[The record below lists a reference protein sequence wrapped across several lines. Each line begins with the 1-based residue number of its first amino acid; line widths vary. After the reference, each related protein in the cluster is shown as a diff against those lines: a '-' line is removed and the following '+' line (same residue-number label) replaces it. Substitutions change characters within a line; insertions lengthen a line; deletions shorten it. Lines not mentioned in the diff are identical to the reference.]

1 MVIDVYN
8 PAYLAYDFGPG
19 HPFSPIRLEMLL
31 DLLDA
36 LGHPFH
42 PMSPQPASREDL
54 LTVHS
59 EEYVS
64 AVEAASSSGTAADPD
79 RFGLGTPDNP
89 IFPGMDLAGR
99 FVVGGTLEGAHL
111 LYYDKATTVLQLGG
125 GMHHAQRNRASGFC
139 IYNDLAVAI
148 RYLLDHGSTVAY
160 LDIDVHHGDGVQAIF
175 YDDPSVL
182 TISLHESGEYLFP
195 GTGEVHELGAMYGR
209 GRKLNLP
216 LAPFTEPDSYLKAF
230 TAVVPQALAWF
241 RPDFLVV
248 QAGADAHAADPLAD
262 LLLTTQT
269 YETLFKRI
277 LEYGEKYC
285 RGKVLF
291 TLGGGYDVRSVPR
304 VWALLYLTVHDLPVP
319 TDLPPEWRQRW
330 QEKLG
335 TDLPAAM
342 HDPET
347 GGPAVPLREEIAAH
361 NRRVTERLLDS
372 LMPYW
377 YLGV

>member
-1 MVIDVYN
+1 MVIDVYD

-19 HPFSPIRLEMLL
+19 HPFSPVRLEMLL
-31 DLLDA
+31 DLLAA
-36 LGHPFH
+36 LGHPVH
-42 PMSPQPASREDL
+42 PTSPQPASREDL

-64 AVEAASSSGTAADPD
+64 AVEAASRSGTSSDPD

-89 IFPGMDLAGR
+89 VFPGMDLAGR
-99 FVVGGTLEGAHL
+99 SIVGGTLLGAHL
-111 LYYDKATTVLQLGG
+111 LFYDKARTVLQLGG
-125 GMHHAQRNRASGFC
+125 GMHHAQRDRASGFC
-139 IYNDLAVAI
+139 VYNDLAVAI
-148 RYLLDHGSTVAY
+148 RYLLDHGTTVAY

-175 YDDPSVL
+175 YDDSSVL
-182 TISLHESGEYLFP
+182 TISLHESGQYLFP
-195 GTGEVHELGAMYGR
+195 GTGEVHELGAMHGR

-230 TAVVPQALAWF
+230 TSVVPQALAWF

-248 QAGADAHAADPLAD
+248 QAGADAHVGDPLAD
-262 LLLTTQT
+262 LLLTTQA

-285 RGKVLF
+285 RGRVLF

-304 VWALLYLTVHDLPVP
+304 VWALLYLTVHGLPFP
-319 TDLPPEWRQRW
+319 DELPPEWRRRW

-347 GGPAVPLREEIAAH
+347 GGPPVPLREEISAH